1 MSESPSLHAA
11 TCRPLTP
18 RQRKAAQLIAADE
31 MEDQQIAALVGVTP
45 RAVAAWKI
53 RDDFKAEVNRILA
66 AYNEKI
72 QRRGIAL
79 RMKRVERLND
89 LHERSVQVI
98 EQRAQDPAL
107 AGVPGG
113 NTGMVV
119 KSYRNIVNPK
129 TGKLVGAPVH
139 EYDTGIVRSILD
151 IEKQAALELG
161 QLPNE
166 TPIGAVSVTINQ
178 NQYNLAIKRA
188 LGLADDEVPPTID
201 VTGDQLP
208 AGVDFDPKGDD
219 GSPAGVEP

>member
-1 MSESPSLHAA
+1 MSNSPQLHSPS
-11 TCRPLTP
+11 CKPLTP

-31 MEDQQIAALVGVTP
+31 LEDQQIAALVGVTP

-53 RDDFKAEVNRILA
+53 REDFKSEVNKILV
-66 AYNEKI
+66 AYNNKVM
-72 QRRGIAL
+72 RRGIAL

-107 AGVPGG
+107 VGVPGG

-151 IEKQAALELG
+151 IEKQAAQELG
-161 QLPNE
+161 QWSPE
-166 TPIGAVSVTINQ
+166 VESRGYSGPIKLTVVYGDKERGQEFGVQAE
-178 NQYNLAIKRA
+178 
-188 LGLADDEVPPTID
+188 LGGRIQDTSEEADQESIGGFKVYR
-201 VTGDQLP
+201 Q
-208 AGVDFDPKGDD
+208 A
-219 GSPAGVEP
+219 